1 MMKVLLSK
9 KKLILPPLNLNTH
22 IPMKKVSIAM
32 LAAGVIFLA
41 SCGGGAD
48 ADKAKAAADST
59 RVADSLA
66 AIAAKDQAT
75 LDSIAAASAEQ
86 ARLDSIAAADAS
98 ASKGGSKGGSS
109 KGTTTKKE
117 EPKKEEPVTNMKGAA
132 GKAGDAPKS
141 MKDAAT
147 DPKSSG
153 AGAKSMKDAMKGK

>member
-1 MMKVLLSK
+1 
-9 KKLILPPLNLNTH
+9 
-22 IPMKKVSIAM
+22 MKKVSIAM

-48 ADKAKAAADST
+48 ADKAKAAADSARVADSLAAIKADST

-66 AIAAKDQAT
+66 AIAA
-75 LDSIAAASAEQ
+75 EQ
-86 ARLDSIAAADAS
+86 ARLDSIAAAEAS

-117 EPKKEEPVTNMKGAA
+117 EPKIEEPVTNMKGAA
-132 GKAGDAPKS
+132 GKSGDAPKS

-147 DPKSSG
+147 DSKSSG
-153 AGAKSMKDAMKGK
+153 GGAKSMKDAMKGK

>member
-1 MMKVLLSK
+1 
-9 KKLILPPLNLNTH
+9 
-22 IPMKKVSIAM
+22 MKKVSIAM
-32 LAAGVIFLA
+32 LAAGIVFLA

-48 ADKAKAAADST
+48 ADKAKAAADSA

-66 AIAAKDQAT
+66 AIAAKEQAT

-98 ASKGGSKGGSS
+98 ASAAKGGSKGGS
-109 KGTTTKKE
+109 KGTTTKKD
-117 EPKKEEPVTNMKGAA
+117 EPKKDEPVTNMKGAA

-147 DPKSSG
+147 DAKSTG
-153 AGAKSMKDAMKGK
+153 GAKSMKDAMKGK